1 MTDTTNTRIP
11 SQDGRGFKPID
22 YGARQMTRLSS
33 RLTDRIKGTEVLNR
47 ALRYNARHY
56 EPVRK
61 LLGEL
66 EGMDR
71 SARRELSDRLTRR
84 ALEWAADT
92 PSGLPADVPLAE
104 RPFTE
109 KSDLRDHPERF
120 RVRGLIRARAQTSGS
135 TGIPVQLQRSL
146 RSIGSEQAFIDDLLG
161 VWNLTF
167 RTARI
172 ARLRADHVKPLA
184 DNEPPYGVRTHGGQQ
199 LLLSSNHLSPTT
211 ARWFHDELQRFAPE
225 VLYTHP
231 SSGEALA
238 SFMQKLGL
246 SIPIAVVLT
255 SSEVL
260 EPSGRLLMERVF
272 QATVVDY
279 YGLAERVAFAAGL
292 AAGASYFNPAYGR
305 VELLP
310 LDDAEA
316 PTGCQALEI
325 IGTGFWNDAMP
336 LVRYRTGDR
345 VIVPDHYGAA
355 ELEDV
360 ALGLLPVSAIQG
372 RDKEHLISPRGEV
385 LVGITNATDGING
398 LVRMQVVQESLDA
411 VRLLVVADPR
421 VGRVNEAELIG
432 NVRKWVPGDMRV
444 TLEHVE
450 RIDRLPS
457 GKTPFVNR
465 RV

>member
-1 MTDTTNTRIP
+1 
-11 SQDGRGFKPID
+11 
-22 YGARQMTRLSS
+22 MTRLSN
-33 RLTDRIKGTEVLNR
+33 RLTERIKRTEVLDQ

-66 EGMDR
+66 DGMDR
-71 SARRELSDRLTRR
+71 SARRDLSDRLTRR
-84 ALEWAADT
+84 ALEWAANT
-92 PSGLPADVPLAE
+92 PSGLPADVPLAD
-104 RPFTE
+104 RPFIE

-120 RVRGLIRARAQTSGS
+120 RVRGLIRARASTSGA

-161 VWNLTF
+161 VWNLTL

-172 ARLRADHVKPLA
+172 ARLRADHVKPMTDL
-184 DNEPPYGVRTHGGQQ
+184 EPPYGVRTHGGRQ

-211 ARWFHDELQRFAPE
+211 VRWFHDELRSFAPD

-238 SFMQKLGL
+238 RLMQKYGL
-246 SIPIAVVLT
+246 SLPIAVVLT
-255 SSEVL
+255 SSEAL
-260 EPSGRLLMERVF
+260 QPSGRLLMEHVF

-279 YGLAERVAFAAGL
+279 YGQAERVAFAAGL

-305 VELLP
+305 VELVP

-325 IGTGFWNDAMP
+325 VGTGFWNDAMP

-345 VIVPDHYGAA
+345 VIVPDDFGAA

-360 ALGLLPVSAIQG
+360 TLGLLPVLAIQG

-385 LVGITNATDGING
+385 LVGITNATDGIKG
-398 LVRMQVVQESLDA
+398 LVRMQVVQESPDA

-421 VGRVNEAELIG
+421 IGRVNEAELIG
-432 NVRKWVPGDMRV
+432 NVRQWVPGDMRV
-444 TLEHVE
+444 TLENVE
-450 RIDRLPS
+450 QIERFPS
-457 GKTPFVNR
+457 GKTPFVIR
-465 RV
+465 KI

>member
-1 MTDTTNTRIP
+1 M
-11 SQDGRGFKPID
+11 
-22 YGARQMTRLSS
+22 
-33 RLTDRIKGTEVLNR
+33 
-47 ALRYNARHY
+47 
-56 EPVRK
+56 
-61 LLGEL
+61 
-66 EGMDR
+66 
-71 SARRELSDRLTRR
+71 
-84 ALEWAADT
+84 
-92 PSGLPADVPLAE
+92 
-104 RPFTE
+104 
-109 KSDLRDHPERF
+109 
-120 RVRGLIRARAQTSGS
+120 
-135 TGIPVQLQRSL
+135 
-146 RSIGSEQAFIDDLLG
+146 
-161 VWNLTF
+161 
-167 RTARI
+167 
-172 ARLRADHVKPLA
+172 
-184 DNEPPYGVRTHGGQQ
+184 
-199 LLLSSNHLSPTT
+199 LLSSNHLSPTT